1 MAANQPPWPREWL
14 MTDERI
20 GDRLW
25 EAMRRLPPGAGVV
38 FRHYATSVD
47 ERTRLATAVAELC
60 RQHGLTLAVAR
71 DVDLA
76 QRLGAQLV
84 HNPARDPGILPF
96 SRSAHSMDEARAGW
110 VSGASLIF
118 LSSLFP
124 TRSHPGAEALSREE
138 TRAIVAACPVPVI
151 ALGGM
156 NRARFEGLKGDGFY
170 GWAGIDAWLPGG
182 AGPAFAIS
190 SRY

>member
-84 HNPARDPGILPF
+84 HNPASDPGAFPF
-96 SRSAHSMDEARAGW
+96 SRSAHSLDEARIGW
-110 VSGASLIF
+110 VAGAPLIF
-118 LSSLFP
+118 LSPLFP
-124 TRSHPGAEALSREE
+124 TRSHPGAEALAREE
-138 TRAIVAACPVPVI
+138 HRITDSGFGSAVEDFYQTNPIARASSIMAELSALTRENEQEAT
-151 ALGGM
+151 GT
-156 NRARFEGLKGDGFY
+156 DG
-170 GWAGIDAWLPGG
+170 
-182 AGPAFAIS
+182 
-190 SRY
+190 